1 MKKSEYVL
9 EPAEIVWNDQ
19 NPYSHEY
26 RDIYGQENYVIREK
40 LNVFVKRFAEFVK
53 DIPRNSQVTVCEL
66 GLGFG
71 INLLLTAEYW
81 TSLPK
86 SSRLNFISIE
96 KHPVNKADLKKM
108 LQFLETSNKD
118 QFISK
123 YPMPFKGQHVIWIQE
138 NVRVLIV
145 LDDVVSALSNLDANV
160 DFWFLDG
167 FSPAK
172 NERMWDNQV
181 FKKIRM
187 LSRPGARALTYSSA
201 GKVKLN
207 LEDNGFKTKKERGFG
222 KKKEM
227 LTGYLDEKWLP
238 AKLIDKDFTIV
249 GSGLAGLFCAE
260 ALRKRNIHPTI
271 IDMGAVG
278 PSFIPQLS
286 VFPLLAKRAEPQ
298 YLMSIAASEYMTDAP
313 GFFRS
318 GLTSVPNKESEQK
331 RLREI
336 CHLLPDSL
344 ISETKSNHFHFP
356 RAGWFNTEIFSKKL
370 DLEKKLLNITELRFD
385 NCWEGYS
392 DNKKVFSSQNLI
404 LATGANLELLPDQLE
419 IKKIRGQAISVN
431 TYNLRSILNGVVTIF
446 PTVKGKSVVSGTYQ
460 NSSILQISP
469 EDTNLLLA
477 QAETLL
483 GKSLHIQSEW
493 VGLRASTRDRTPI
506 VGQAPKWAAL
516 TKTQRVRDVKL
527 FEPGLHY
534 CLAFGSRGATHAR
547 LYSEQL
553 VSKILG
559 EPSALGKIEQAILSP
574 ARFFIRNQVRL

>member
-19 NPYSHEY
+19 NPYSREY

-71 INLLLTAEYW
+71 INLLLTAEFW

-145 LDDVVSALSNLDANV
+145 LDDVVSALSNLDAYV

-172 NERMWDNQV
+172 NERMWDSQV
-181 FKKIRM
+181 FKKIRL

-271 IDMGAVG
+271 IDMGAAG

-298 YLMSIAASEYMTDAP
+298 YLMSIAASEYMVDAP

-318 GLTSVPNKESEQK
+318 GLTSVPTKESEQK

-336 CHLLPDSL
+336 CHRLPDSL
-344 ISETKSNHFHFP
+344 ISEIKRNQFHFP

-392 DNKKVFSSQNLI
+392 DNEKVFSSQNLI

-419 IKKIRGQAISVN
+419 IKKIRGQAISVE
-431 TYNLRSILNGVVTIF
+431 TYGLRSILNGVVTIF
-446 PTVKGKSVVSGTYQ
+446 PTVTGKSVVSGTYQ
-460 NSSILQISP
+460 KSSILQISL
-469 EDTNLLLA
+469 EDTNLLLE

>member
-1 MKKSEYVL
+1 MKKSEYML
-9 EPAEIVWNDQ
+9 EPAQVVWNDS
-19 NPYSHEY
+19 NPHSREY
-26 RDIYGQENYVIREK
+26 QDIYGQENHVVQEK
-40 LNVFVKRFAEFVK
+40 LNVFVKRFAEFVGT
-53 DIPRNSQVTVCEL
+53 IPRNSQVTVCEL

-71 INLLLTAEYW
+71 INLLLTAEFW
-81 TSLPK
+81 NSVSK
-86 SSRLNFISIE
+86 SSQLNFVSIE
-96 KHPVNKADLKKM
+96 KHPVGKADLKKM

-123 YPMPFKGQHVIWIQE
+123 YPIPFKGQHVIWIRE

-145 LDDVVSALSNLDANV
+145 LDDVVSALSNLDAKV

-181 FKKIRM
+181 FNKIRM

-201 GKVKLN
+201 GKVKFN
-207 LEDNGFKTKKERGFG
+207 LENNGFKTKKERGFG

-227 LTGYLDEKWLP
+227 LTGYLDGKWMP
-238 AKLIDKDFTIV
+238 AALIDKDFTIV

-260 ALRKRNIHPTI
+260 ALRKRNIEPTI
-271 IDMGAVG
+271 IDMGTAG

-298 YLMSIAASEYMTDAP
+298 YLMSLAASEYMGDAP

-318 GLTSVPNKESEQK
+318 GLTSVPNTESEQK

-336 CHLLPDSL
+336 CYLLPDSVV
-344 ISETKSNHFHFP
+344 SETKRNHFHFP
-356 RAGWFNTEIFSKKL
+356 RAGWFSTKIFSEKL
-370 DLEKKLLNITELRFD
+370 NLEKKLLNITKLRFD
-385 NCWEGYS
+385 NCWEGYN
-392 DNKKVFSSQNLI
+392 DEQKVFSSQNLI
-404 LATGANLELLPDQLE
+404 LATGANLELLPNQLE
-419 IKKIRGQAISVN
+419 IKKIRGQAISVE
-431 TYNLRSILNGVVTIF
+431 TYDLGSILNGVVTIF
-446 PTVKGKSVVSGTYQ
+446 PTVNGKSVVSGTYQ

-469 EDTNLLLA
+469 EDTNLLLE

-483 GKSLHIQSEW
+483 GKPLHIRSQW

-559 EPSALGKIEQAILSP
+559 EPCALGKIEQATLSP